1 MSAPNATAPAPA
13 PQLSWNGEGPV
24 KLAVEHSY
32 AADDAPPE
40 QICSAGDGCPECQIH
55 DQDLCACDWCDLY
68 HRARQWSFDRSGR
81 LALAAELQ
89 PLIDQI
95 TDDDVR
101 LYHEHDELCVC
112 AACEVEQRSAGR
124 PFSREFRLDHAKA
137 QRERLAEPK
146 MVLIINPDIEQHA
159 WKADEKGVW
168 SEVTIPGGTV
178 QLVESTPAN
187 RKAIADSW
195 TRSKEREDLIARE
208 LAEIPAD
215 VRERVLGFEELGG
228 HYDVE
233 SKDKFGLMRAFETL
247 QIALRFNSRAAKL
260 EVTDDAIT
268 WYPQSKFTAHPQSGR
283 AAHGLSSE
291 TWELEKYARA
301 HARWMDFGGP
311 IKDYIHELL
320 PRRFFYPTTNKD
332 GDLVKSPLI
341 FGKDKLN
348 QALGAISYETE
359 IDPLM
364 EWVDCLPRWD
374 GTQRLDSWMQAV
386 FKLDPTPGNLAL
398 ASWAS
403 RFIVLGI
410 VWRTFQPGTK
420 LDEMPVPNGPG
431 GIGKSTALAAVFEAS
446 VRDRYFTDGLKLTA
460 DPQRRVEA
468 TQGRALV
475 EVSEMHGVAAADA
488 DSLNSY
494 LSQTNDGAVR
504 LAYRQDPVP
513 TPRRF
518 IIVGTSHK
526 PTFLPNDQN
535 LRRYVPVTLLA
546 SPYNSAA
553 GVTEFWDEH
562 RLQLWAEAV
571 HLYHQGITAHLPN
584 ALKPLQK
591 AATAQVQR
599 RDLVI
604 EDAVAAWVEPQPG
617 NWRSDFTIAE
627 LAYHVGLA
635 ETILAAT
642 QIRMADQHRLGDVL
656 GTLGYDKR
664 RARDGHGR
672 QKYLWF
678 KKSDAEADDA
688 ESQ

>member
-1 MSAPNATAPAPA
+1 MSAAHATAQTPA

-32 AADDAPPE
+32 ADDDAPPE
-40 QICSAGDGCPECQIH
+40 QICSAGSGCTECQVH
-55 DQDLCACDWCDLY
+55 DDSLCPCAWCDLY
-68 HRARQWSFDRSGR
+68 HRARQWSFDRDAR

-95 TDDDVR
+95 TDEDMR
-101 LYHEHDELCVC
+101 LYHEHDEFCVC
-112 AACEVEQRSAGR
+112 AACEVSERSAGR
-124 PFSREFRLDHAKA
+124 TYSREFRLDHAKA
-137 QRERLAEPK
+137 HQEWLAEPK
-146 MVLIINPDIEQHA
+146 MVLIINPDIEERA

-178 QLVESTPAN
+178 ELVESTPAN

-195 TRSKEREDLIARE
+195 TRSKEREEEIARE
-208 LAEIPAD
+208 LAELPTD
-215 VRERVLGFEELGG
+215 VRECVLGFEDRGG

-233 SKDKFGLMRAFETL
+233 SKDKFGLMRAFEKMG
-247 QIALRFNSRAAKL
+247 IALRFNSRAAKL
-260 EVTDDAIT
+260 EATDSALT
-268 WYPQSKFTAHPQSGR
+268 WYPQSTFTPHPQSKMS
-283 AAHGLSSE
+283 AQLSAE
-291 TWELEKYARA
+291 TWELQKYARA
-301 HARWMDFGGP
+301 RAHWIDFGGAL
-311 IKDYIHELL
+311 KDYIHELL
-320 PRRFFYPTTNKD
+320 PRRFYFQTKNKD
-332 GDLVKSPLI
+332 GDLVKTPLI

-364 EWVDCLPRWD
+364 EWLDCLPRWD
-374 GTQRLDSWMQAV
+374 GTQRLDSWMEAV

-398 ASWAS
+398 AEWAS

-526 PTFLPNDQN
+526 PTFLPNDMN

-553 GVTEFWDEH
+553 GVTEFWDEY
-562 RLQLWAEAV
+562 RVQLWAEAV
-571 HLYHQGITAHLPN
+571 HLYHQGVTAHLPN
-584 ALKPLQK
+584 TLKPLQK
-591 AATAQVQR
+591 AATAQVRR

-617 NWRSDFTIAE
+617 GWRSDFTIAE
-627 LAYHVGLA
+627 LAFGVGLA
-635 ETILAAT
+635 ETIEKAT
-642 QIRMADQHRLGDVL
+642 QMRMADQHRLGDVL
-656 GTLGYDKR
+656 GSLGYDKTR
-664 RARDGHGR
+664 KRDTHGR
-672 QKYLWF
+672 RQYFWY
-678 KKSDAEADDA
+678 KKAEADDA
-688 ESQ
+688 AESQ